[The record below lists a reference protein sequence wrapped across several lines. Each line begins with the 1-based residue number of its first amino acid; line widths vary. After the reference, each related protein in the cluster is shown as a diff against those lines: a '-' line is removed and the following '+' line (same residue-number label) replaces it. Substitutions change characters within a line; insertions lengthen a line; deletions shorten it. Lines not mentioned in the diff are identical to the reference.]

1 MLNNYFSAEDISEFR
16 IWLEWADRFVVT
28 SHISP
33 DGDAIGSSL
42 ALCQYLK
49 SKGKNVTVV
58 LPDRIPDFLEWLP
71 GASDSV
77 TYYSEDPQAAESL
90 MADADVICCLDYN
103 TIGRIGNVASSVL
116 YSKAKKIMIDHHPYP
131 GDFCDVVLSHPEA
144 CSTSELIFHLICAM
158 SGYLEM
164 EKSVA
169 ECIYTGMMTDTGA
182 FTYNSNSP
190 QIFQAIGL
198 LLDKE
203 VDKDLI
209 YRRVYH
215 NYTVSRLKL
224 QGYMLSEKM
233 LVLRDASTALIT
245 LTEKELKKFD
255 YRKGDTEGFVNMP
268 LQIAGVKMSVFLR
281 EDRQNGIIKVSIRS
295 VGTVP
300 CNRFAK
306 DNYGGGGHVNAS
318 GGEFHGTMEEA
329 ISQFHKGMQAWA
341 MSGEECI
348 RQLFRKS

>member
-1 MLNNYFSAEDISEFR
+1 MLNNYFSPDDIADFR
-16 IWLEWADRFVVT
+16 IWMEWADRFVIT

-33 DGDAIGSSL
+33 DGDAVGSSL
-42 ALCQYLK
+42 ALCLYLK
-49 SKGKNVTVV
+49 SKGKTATVV
-58 LPDRIPDFLEWLP
+58 LPDRIPDFLEWMP
-71 GASDSV
+71 GS
-77 TYYSEDPQAAESL
+77 
-90 MADADVICCLDYN
+90 ADVVFYSDNADIAETLVSEADVVCCLDYN
-103 TIGRIGNVASSVL
+103 TIGRVGNVGPGVL
-116 YSKAKKIMIDHHPYP
+116 GSKAKKIMIDHHPYP

-144 CSTSELIFHLICAM
+144 SSTSELIFHFICALA
-158 SGYLEM
+158 GYLDM
-164 EKSVA
+164 EKEVA

-182 FTYNSNSP
+182 FTYNSNNP
-190 QIFQAIGL
+190 QIFQAIAL

-224 QGYMLSEKM
+224 QGFMLSERM

-245 LTEKELKKFD
+245 LTDRDLKKFD

-281 EDRQNGIIKVSIRS
+281 EDKQNGIIKVSVRS

-306 DNYGGGGHVNAS
+306 DNFGGGGHVNAS
-318 GGEFHGTMEEA
+318 GGEFQGTMEEA

-341 MSGEECI
+341 MSTEDCI
-348 RQLFRKS
+348 RQLFRK

>member
-1 MLNNYFSAEDISEFR
+1 MLDNYFSTDDISEFL
-16 IWLEWADRFVVT
+16 IWMGWADHFVIT

-42 ALCQYLK
+42 ALCHFLK
-49 SKGKNVTVV
+49 ASGKHAVV
-58 LPDRIPDFLEWLP
+58 ALPDRIPDFLEWLP
-71 GASDSV
+71 GASDCV
-77 TYYSEDPQAAESL
+77 VYYSEQPEQVDQIIQES
-90 MADADVICCLDYN
+90 DVVCCLDYN
-103 TIGRIGNVASSVL
+103 TIGRIGNMAASVL
-116 YSKAKKIMIDHHPYP
+116 YAKGKKIMIDHHPYP

-144 CSTSELIFHLICAM
+144 SSTSELIFHLICAM
-158 SGYLEM
+158 SGYLVM
-164 EKSVA
+164 EKNVA

-190 QIFQAIGL
+190 VIFQAIGL

-209 YRRVYH
+209 YRKVYH
-215 NYTVSRLKL
+215 NYSVSRLRL

-233 LVLRDASTALIT
+233 LVLKDASTSLIT
-245 LTEKELKKFD
+245 LTEKDLKRFD
-255 YRKGDTEGFVNMP
+255 YKKGDTEGFVNMP

-306 DNYGGGGHVNAS
+306 DNFNGGGHTNAS

-329 ISQFHKGMQAWA
+329 IAQFNKGMQEWA
-341 MSGEECI
+341 LSKEECI
-348 RQLFRKS
+348 SQLFRK